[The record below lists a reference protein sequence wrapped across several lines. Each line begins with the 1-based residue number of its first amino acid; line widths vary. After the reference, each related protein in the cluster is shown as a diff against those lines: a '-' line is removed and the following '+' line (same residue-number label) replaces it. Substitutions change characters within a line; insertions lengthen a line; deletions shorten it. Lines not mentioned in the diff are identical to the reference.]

1 MIHELKEEIY
11 ISLYLIIYGIYIISS
26 YDIILYIL
34 NKLKIN
40 KILHIILELIYFI
53 IQLILTYFFSYKLAS
68 GYMPI
73 YFILFIVIGLIIY
86 YKLLRKSLINNLEV
100 IFNCIKLIL
109 PTLKKV
115 VQNLIY
121 SKELISLIR
130 GIIKK
135 TTKKIR
141 IIKRKRNDEVKAL
154 ES

>member
-135 TTKKIR
+135 ITKKIR